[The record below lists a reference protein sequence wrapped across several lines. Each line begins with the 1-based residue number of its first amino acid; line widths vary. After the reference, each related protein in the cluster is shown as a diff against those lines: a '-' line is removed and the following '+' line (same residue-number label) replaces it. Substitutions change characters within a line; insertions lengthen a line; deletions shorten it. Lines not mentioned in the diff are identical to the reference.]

1 MNVMANTNDN
11 LIEKIVYLM
20 QKDNSFDA
28 PKDAVNWSKNIFRSR
43 AIEPKKSLLQK
54 VFAVLQM
61 DLSNAQ
67 PVFGERS
74 ASASKVRQML
84 FQADEISIDIR
95 IANGEVKGQILG
107 EGFANCEINLGEFAA
122 KSNDLS
128 EFKFENILTGK
139 YSLTIKKD
147 EKEIVIEGLEVE

>member
-20 QKDNSFDA
+20 QNDISFDA
-28 PKDAVNWSKNIFRSR
+28 PKDAITWSKNIFRTR

-61 DLSNAQ
+61 DLSDSQ
-67 PVFGERS
+67 PAFGERS
-74 ASASKVRQML
+74 ASASTVRQML
-84 FQADEISIDIR
+84 FQADEISLDIR

-107 EGFANCEINLGEFAA
+107 KGFVNCEINLGEFMTN
-122 KSNDLS
+122 SNELS
-128 EFKFENILTGK
+128 EFSFKQIPVGNYNLVLK
-139 YSLTIKKD
+139 SN
-147 EKEIVIEGLEVE
+147 EKEIVIENLEVK